1 MFLHVSNEK
10 KPEANSQQPRKAGE
24 GGWGGERRLCVWGAA
39 AVSLGGTQTGGQ
51 QDSAGRRQG
60 RAAQCGNGACKGP
73 EVRPRL
79 RTM

>member
-10 KPEANSQQPRKAGE
+10 KPKANSQQPSKAGGE
-24 GGWGGERRLCVWGAA
+24 ERRLCVWGAA
-39 AVSLGGTQTGGQ
+39 AVSLGGAQAGGE

-73 EVRPRL
+73 EVCPRL